1 MTFVNAKS
9 APFFLLLCFT
19 LSLQALE
26 TGDDLKLNPDKYIGK
41 KVSLQGMINAG
52 YEPHKSP
59 NGSGSFYIMDT
70 GKNVRESYGNIM
82 RNVFASEGQ
91 VVVFVP
97 KDKISSFVSTFKKK
111 VDGNYRSTGKGFSG
125 IFLQRPENNEDKEW
139 HRWWY
144 WYEYHKG
151 YYVDMTG
158 GS

>member
-1 MTFVNAKS
+1 MTPVASKS
-9 APFFLLLCFT
+9 LSFFLLLCSA

-26 TGDDLKLNPDKYIGK
+26 TGDDLKLNPDKYLGK
-41 KVSLQGMINAG
+41 KVSLLGMINAA

-59 NGSGSFYIMDT
+59 NGTGSFYIMET
-70 GKNVRESYGNIM
+70 GKNVRESYGNTS

-97 KDKISSFVSTFKKK
+97 NDKISSFVTTFKKK

-125 IFLQRPENNEDKEW
+125 IFLQRPEDNEDKEW
-139 HRWWY
+139 RKWWY
-144 WYEYHKG
+144 WYEYYKG